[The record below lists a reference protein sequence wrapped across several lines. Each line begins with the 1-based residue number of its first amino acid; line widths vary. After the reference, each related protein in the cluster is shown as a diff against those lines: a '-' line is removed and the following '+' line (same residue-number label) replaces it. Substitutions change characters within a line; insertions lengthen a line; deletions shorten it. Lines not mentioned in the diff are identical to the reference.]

1 MTARTPAS
9 PLPPNSIIGILG
21 GGQLGRMLALAAA
34 RLGFDCC
41 VLAPEADSP
50 AMRVAASQI
59 VAAYDDRAALS
70 EFAKRCDVA
79 TFEFENVPAQSIL
92 HLQSTDLIVA
102 PGPRAL
108 SVAQDRISEK
118 TFFAER
124 GIACAPFAAIE
135 TATDIVEALVRLGTP
150 SILKTRREG
159 YDGKGQTVVSSIED
173 ALGAFDR
180 IGRLPAII
188 EGKAPFVRELSVI
201 IARGWSGEIA
211 AYPPGWNQ
219 HEAGILRRTVTPAP
233 SSPETLL
240 KAVEIARALV
250 EGLDYVGV
258 MGVELFEMADGALWV
273 NEIAPRVHNTGHWTL
288 DACEVDQ
295 FEQHI
300 RAITGWPLGRAHP
313 FASAEMI
320 NLLGADADEWASFAA
335 DPGAR
340 LWLYGKSGAAPGRKM
355 GHVNRLTG
363 PLPS

>member
-1 MTARTPAS
+1 M
-9 PLPPNSIIGILG
+9 IGILG
-21 GGQLGRMLALAAA
+21 GGQLGRMLVLAAA

-41 VLAPEADSP
+41 VMAPEADSP

-59 VAAYDDRAALS
+59 VAAYDDHAALA
-70 EFAKRCDVA
+70 ELATRCQVV
-79 TFEFENVPAQSIL
+79 TFEFENVPANAFVHIQSL
-92 HLQSTDLIVA
+92 DVIVA
-102 PGPRAL
+102 PGPKAL
-108 SVAQDRISEK
+108 SVAQDRVPEK
-118 TFFAER
+118 TFFADC

-135 TATDIVEALVRLGTP
+135 SATDIVDALARLGAP

-159 YDGKGQTVVSSIED
+159 YDGKGQTVVASVED
-173 ALGAFDR
+173 AAPAFER
-180 IGRLPAII
+180 IGRRPAIL

-201 IARGWSGEIA
+201 IARGWTGQMA

-219 HEAGILRRTVTPAP
+219 HEAGILRRTVAPSP
-233 SSPETLL
+233 SSPETQA
-240 KAVEIARALV
+240 KAVEIARSLV

-300 RAITGWPLGRAHP
+300 RAIADWPLGPTRP
-313 FASAEMI
+313 LASAEMT
-320 NLLGADADEWASFAA
+320 NLLGSDADHWAILAA

-363 PLPS
+363 PFPS

>member
-1 MTARTPAS
+1 M
-9 PLPPNSIIGILG
+9 IGILG

-41 VLAPEADSP
+41 VLGPEADSP
-50 AMRVAASQI
+50 AMRVAASHI
-59 VAAYDDRAALS
+59 VAAYDDGAALA
-70 EFAKRCDVA
+70 ELARRCQVV
-79 TFEFENVPAQSIL
+79 TFEFENVPAHSIL
-92 HLQSTDLIVA
+92 YLQSMDANVA

-108 SVAQDRISEK
+108 SVAQDRVSEK

-124 GIACAPFAAIE
+124 EIACAPFVAI
-135 TATDIVEALVRLGTP
+135 DSVQDLVEALARLGTP

-159 YDGKGQTVVSSIED
+159 YDGKGQTVVASMED
-173 ALGAFDR
+173 ASQAFER
-180 IGRLPAII
+180 IGRVPAIL

-211 AYPPGWNQ
+211 AYPPGWNL
-219 HEAGILRRTVTPAP
+219 HEAGILRKTVTPAP
-233 SSPETLL
+233 STPETQD
-240 KAVEIARALV
+240 KAVQIARSLV

-300 RAITGWPLGRAHP
+300 RAIAGWPLGKAKP
-313 FASAEMI
+313 FAAAEMV
-320 NLLGADADEWASFAA
+320 NLLGSDADAWEKLAA

-340 LWLYGKSGAAPGRKM
+340 LWLYGKSGAAQGRKM

-363 PLPS
+363 PFPV

>member
-1 MTARTPAS
+1 M
-9 PLPPNSIIGILG
+9 IGILG

-59 VAAYDDRAALS
+59 VAAYDDEAALS
-70 EFAKRCDVA
+70 EFVKRCDVT
-79 TFEFENVPAQSIL
+79 TFEFENVPARSIL
-92 HLQSTDLIVA
+92 HLQARGLIVA

-108 SVAQDRISEK
+108 AVAQDRISEK

-135 TATDIVEALVRLGTP
+135 SATDIVNALVRLGTP

-159 YDGKGQTVVSSIED
+159 YDGKGQTVVSSIDD
-173 ALGAFDR
+173 AVDAFDR
-180 IGRLPAII
+180 IGRLPAIL

-233 SSPETLL
+233 SSPATLG
-240 KAVEIARALV
+240 KAVEIARSLV

-300 RAITGWPLGRAHP
+300 RAITGWPLGPAQP

-320 NLLGADADEWASFAA
+320 NLLGADADQWESLVA

-340 LWLYGKSGAAPGRKM
+340 MWLYGKSGAAPGRKM

-363 PLPS
+363 PFPS